1 MVIWWLNK
9 VILGYTVKTE
19 SSPEIVI
26 LSLYIFN
33 EKRDF
38 DVENGDF

>member
-1 MVIWWLNK
+1 MNQMVIRWLNK

-26 LSLYIFN
+26 LSLHIFN
-33 EKRDF
+33 EKN
-38 DVENGDF
+38 VILMS